1 MINNKSSEQRMQYY
15 SETFDF
21 YMDSEDHPDF
31 EPANDILGQYIQS
44 VVADNPQLDSQDPLW
59 TEILKDDLMRFLQA
73 LLSLYEPI
81 EKEHDKQSKMIYAF
95 TKANMNGKR
104 KMWNVVSQTI
114 KQFYAAQEVN
124 IEGYINQMQQM
135 DEESKSMVLSVLA
148 KDWEKANDEYM
159 ERIEKEILDKN
170 KNIWE
175 CSVRDHGIEDYE
187 RVRKIEHVF
196 YRYPALTEIVK
207 IIGREQPEN
216 KKEQDDILFKYKP
229 LIVSNHMTFKEV
241 EEITTGRNLSHLVP
255 TEIAF
260 LADSFTESVFY
271 QKFASYKLQLFSN
284 RSKILGQEKTKQQIC
299 DKPRLQIGP
308 IIVAVD
314 TSESMYGQPEKIA
327 NSLLIQL
334 VRMAKKQRRKCF
346 LITFSVKAQTIDL
359 AHPANWDKLKDFL
372 DHGFSGG
379 TNGEEMLK
387 IALRVLETE
396 TYSLADILIISDF
409 KFSKPIKNTIDKMC
423 EERAMGV
430 RFYGLQIGTTYSGA
444 YPFTFRQLIRV

>member
-1 MINNKSSEQRMQYY
+1 MMNNKSSEQRMQYY

-31 EPANDILGQYIQS
+31 KPANDILGQYIQS
-44 VVADNPQLDSQDPLW
+44 VVADNPQLDSQNPLW

-216 KKEQDDILFKYKP
+216 RKEQDDILFKYKP

-346 LITFSVKAQTIDL
+346 LITFSVKAQTMDL

-396 TYSLADILIISDF
+396 TYSLADILHIPEHTRSLSGSLLGY
-409 KFSKPIKNTIDKMC
+409 KTI
-423 EERAMGV
+423 
-430 RFYGLQIGTTYSGA
+430 
-444 YPFTFRQLIRV
+444 P

>member
-1 MINNKSSEQRMQYY
+1 MMNNKSSEQRMQYY

-409 KFSKPIKNTIDKMC
+409 EFSKPIKNTIDKMC

-430 RFYGLQIGTTYSGA
+430 RFYGLQIGTASREYDKILD
-444 YPFTFRQLIRV
+444 RIWKV

>member
-1 MINNKSSEQRMQYY
+1 MMNNKSSEQRMQYY

-44 VVADNPQLDSQDPLW
+44 VVADNPQLDSQNPLW

-95 TKANMNGKR
+95 TKSNMNGKR

-346 LITFSVKAQTIDL
+346 LITFSVKAQTMDL

-409 KFSKPIKNTIDKMC
+409 EFSKPIKNTIDKMC

-430 RFYGLQIGTTYSGA
+430 RFYGLQIGTASREYDKILD
-444 YPFTFRQLIRV
+444 RIWKV

>member
-430 RFYGLQIGTTYSGA
+430 RFYGLQIGTASREYDKILD
-444 YPFTFRQLIRV
+444 RIWKV

>member
-1 MINNKSSEQRMQYY
+1 MMNNKSSEQRMQYY

-44 VVADNPQLDSQDPLW
+44 VVADNPQLDSQNPLW

-124 IEGYINQMQQM
+124 IDGYINQMQQM

-170 KNIWE
+170 KNNWE

-241 EEITTGRNLSHLVP
+241 EEITTGRNLSRLVP

-346 LITFSVKAQTIDL
+346 LITFSVKAQTMDL

-409 KFSKPIKNTIDKMC
+409 EFLKPIKNTIDKMC

-430 RFYGLQIGTTYSGA
+430 RFYGLQIGTVSREYDKILD
-444 YPFTFRQLIRV
+444 RIWKV

>member
-1 MINNKSSEQRMQYY
+1 MMNNKSSEQRMQYY

-44 VVADNPQLDSQDPLW
+44 VVADNPQLDSQNPLW

-346 LITFSVKAQTIDL
+346 LVTFSVKAQTIDL

-409 KFSKPIKNTIDKMC
+409 EFSKPIKNTIDKMC

-430 RFYGLQIGTTYSGA
+430 RFYGLQIGTASREYDKILD
-444 YPFTFRQLIRV
+444 RIWKV

>member
-409 KFSKPIKNTIDKMC
+409 EFSKPIKNTIDKMC

-430 RFYGLQIGTTYSGA
+430 RFYGLQIGTVSREYDKILD
-444 YPFTFRQLIRV
+444 RIWKV

>member
-1 MINNKSSEQRMQYY
+1 MNNKSSEQRMQYY

-31 EPANDILGQYIQS
+31 KPANDILGQYIQS
-44 VVADNPQLDSQDPLW
+44 VVADNPQLDSQNPLW

-216 KKEQDDILFKYKP
+216 RKEQDDILFKYKP

-314 TSESMYGQPEKIA
+314 MYGQPEKIA

-346 LITFSVKAQTIDL
+346 LITFSVKAQTMDL

-409 KFSKPIKNTIDKMC
+409 EFSKPIKNTIDKMC

-430 RFYGLQIGTTYSGA
+430 RFYGLQIGTASREYDKILD
-444 YPFTFRQLIRV
+444 RIWKV

>member
-1 MINNKSSEQRMQYY
+1 MMNNKSSEQRMQYY

-44 VVADNPQLDSQDPLW
+44 VVADNPQLDSQNPLW

-148 KDWEKANDEYM
+148 RDWEKANDEYM

-346 LITFSVKAQTIDL
+346 LVTFSVKAQTIDL

-409 KFSKPIKNTIDKMC
+409 EFSKPIKNTIDKMC

-430 RFYGLQIGTTYSGA
+430 RFYGLQIGTASREYDKILD
-444 YPFTFRQLIRV
+444 RIWKV

>member
-1 MINNKSSEQRMQYY
+1 MMNNKSSEQRMQYY

-44 VVADNPQLDSQDPLW
+44 VVADNPQLDSQNPLW

-170 KNIWE
+170 KNNWE

-409 KFSKPIKNTIDKMC
+409 EFSKPIKNTIDKMC

-430 RFYGLQIGTTYSGA
+430 RFYGLQIGTASREYDKILD
-444 YPFTFRQLIRV
+444 RIWKV

>member
-1 MINNKSSEQRMQYY
+1 MMNNKSSEQRMQYY

-44 VVADNPQLDSQDPLW
+44 VVADNPQLDSQNPLW

-135 DEESKSMVLSVLA
+135 DEESKSMVLSILA

-229 LIVSNHMTFKEV
+229 LIVSNYATFEEV

-255 TEIAF
+255 AEIAF

-271 QKFASYKLQLFSN
+271 QKFTSYKLQLFSN

-346 LITFSVKAQTIDL
+346 LITFSVKAQTMDL

-409 KFSKPIKNTIDKMC
+409 EFSKPIKNTIDKMC

-430 RFYGLQIGTTYSGA
+430 RFYGLQIGTASREYDKILD
-444 YPFTFRQLIRV
+444 RIWKV

>member
-44 VVADNPQLDSQDPLW
+44 VVADNPQLDSQNPLW

-170 KNIWE
+170 KNNWE

-241 EEITTGRNLSHLVP
+241 EEITTGRNLSRLVP

-346 LITFSVKAQTIDL
+346 LITFSVKAQTMDL

-409 KFSKPIKNTIDKMC
+409 EFLKPIKNTIDKMC

-430 RFYGLQIGTTYSGA
+430 RFYGLQIGTASREYDKILD
-444 YPFTFRQLIRV
+444 RIWKV

>member
-1 MINNKSSEQRMQYY
+1 MMNNKSSEQRMQYY

-21 YMDSEDHPDF
+21 YMDSEDYPDF

-44 VVADNPQLDSQDPLW
+44 VVADNPQLDSQNPLW

-409 KFSKPIKNTIDKMC
+409 EFSKPIKNTIDKMC

-430 RFYGLQIGTTYSGA
+430 RFYGLQIGTVSREYDKILD
-444 YPFTFRQLIRV
+444 RIWKV

>member
-170 KNIWE
+170 KNNWE

-409 KFSKPIKNTIDKMC
+409 EFSKPIKNTIDKMC

-430 RFYGLQIGTTYSGA
+430 RFYGLQIGTASREYDKILD
-444 YPFTFRQLIRV
+444 RIWKV